1 MEKKMENPNTNSERR
16 AVTGF
21 TGLQFKAIGK
31 ILLTQ
36 GPVDSLTIQADP
48 EIRVRI
54 HTEVKEGVLMVT
66 YDSDWKDWTGFNL
79 IDKGMT
85 LFTIT
90 MREIQSLS
98 ISGVGNLDVAEVTAD
113 KLNVSLSGPG
123 SITIGSLTVNNLVV
137 DMAGVGAVD
146 LGGKCL
152 EQTVHLSGAGNYKA
166 PRLESDRATVKL
178 SGVGNATVWVK
189 EALDVNIPGAGA
201 VEYYGSPQ
209 ISQKISGIGVLKYL
223 GNR

>member
-1 MEKKMENPNTNSERR
+1 MENPNSNLENRP
-16 AVTGF
+16 VTAF
-21 TGLQFKAIGK
+21 SSLQFKAIGK

-36 GPVDSLTIQADP
+36 GPTDSLSIQADP
-48 EIRVRI
+48 EIRARV
-54 HTEVKEGVLMVT
+54 HTEIKDGVLVVT

-79 IDKGMT
+79 IDKGLT

-90 MREIQSLS
+90 MREIKSLA
-98 ISGVGNLDVAEVTAD
+98 ISGVGNLDAAAVTAD
-113 KLNVSLSGPG
+113 QLSLSLSGPG
-123 SITIGSLTVNNLVV
+123 SITIGALTVNQLQV

-146 LGGKCL
+146 LGGRCL

-166 PRLESDRATVKL
+166 PRLESDRASVKL

-189 EALDVNIPGAGA
+189 ENLDANIPGAGA

>member
-1 MEKKMENPNTNSERR
+1 MENPNNNIETRPL
-16 AVTGF
+16 TGF
-21 TGLQFKAIGK
+21 TNLQFKAIGK
-31 ILLTQ
+31 ILLSL
-36 GPVDSLTIQADP
+36 GPADSLTIQADP
-48 EIRVRI
+48 EIRARI
-54 HTEVKEGVLMVT
+54 HTEVKDGVLVVT

-90 MREIQSLS
+90 MREVQSLS
-98 ISGVGNLDVAEVTAD
+98 ISGVGNLDAAAITAD
-113 KLNVSLSGPG
+113 KLNISLSGPG

-146 LGGKCL
+146 LGGRCL
-152 EQTVHLSGAGNYKA
+152 EQTVTLSGAGNYKA
-166 PRLESDRATVKL
+166 PRLESDRATIKL
-178 SGVGNATVWVK
+178 AGVGNATVWVK
-189 EALDVNIPGAGA
+189 ETLEANIPGAGGI
-201 VEYYGSPQ
+201 EYYGSPQ